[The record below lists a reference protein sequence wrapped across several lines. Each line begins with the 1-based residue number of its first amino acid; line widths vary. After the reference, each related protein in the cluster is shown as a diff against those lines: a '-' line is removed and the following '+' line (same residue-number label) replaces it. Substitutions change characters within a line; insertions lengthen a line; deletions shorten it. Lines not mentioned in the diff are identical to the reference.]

1 MGRVTAIPQTSAFLW
16 GDRHFPP
23 AVVAQQAKALQA
35 SGVVDFMSQSTQ
47 MGSFVPPQ
55 LWTTE
60 NAPMAALLR
69 DPDSLHDAFLMTS
82 YAHAAAPDLGISLLT
97 DGLRIGPAQLTQMLL
112 TLAHMAEGN
121 MVVHVGGG
129 EVKQTGP
136 FGYKRSRGIKSLA
149 DFAQIF
155 DKFCTSDGPFDFEG
169 NHWTMQQAFLGSARP
184 HRPRIHA
191 MGSGP
196 MLLDVA
202 TSHCDG
208 LSSAAP
214 CAWGTPEEAA
224 EIIAAVRKDVES
236 KGRDPEVFTF
246 GIFCPV
252 LIHEDENVLDKA
264 LDNPIVRWIAATF
277 GRIQG
282 SDWAKTGLP
291 SPTPDGWA
299 YFKDFLPKSTPT
311 AFIDDVLA
319 KTTRA
324 HAEVG
329 YLWGTPEQV
338 AAKLLAYVEAGVS
351 FVAPADYL
359 PVVCDPEDAALGLGR
374 SIACLAAVKAGP
386 VA

>member
-1 MGRVTAIPQTSAFLW
+1 
-16 GDRHFPP
+16 
-23 AVVAQQAKALQA
+23 
-35 SGVVDFMSQSTQ
+35 MSQSTQ
-47 MGSFVPPQ
+47 MGSFIPPQ
-55 LWTTE
+55 LWRTE
-60 NAPMAALLR
+60 NAPMAAMLR
-69 DPDSLHDAFLMTS
+69 DPDSMHDAFLMTS
-82 YAHAAAPDLGISLLT
+82 YTHAAAPELGISVLT

-112 TLAHMAEGN
+112 TLADMAQGR

-136 FGYKRSRGIKSLA
+136 FGYKRSRGIKSLE
-149 DFAQIF
+149 DFARIF
-155 DKFCTSDGPFDFEG
+155 DAFLTSDGPFDYEG
-169 NHWTMQQAFLGSARP
+169 NHWQMKQAFLGSARA

-202 TSHCDG
+202 TSYCDG

-224 EIIAAVRKDVES
+224 EVIAQVRKDVER
-236 KGRDPEVFTF
+236 KGRDPEAFTF

-282 SDWAKTGLP
+282 SDWAKAGLP
-291 SPTPDGWA
+291 SPTPEGWA
-299 YFKDFLPKSTPT
+299 YFKDFLPKATPT
-311 AFIDDVLA
+311 AFIDDVLS

-329 YLWGTPEQV
+329 YLWGTPQQV
-338 AAKLLAYVEAGVS
+338 ADKLLAYAEAGVS

-359 PVVCDPEDAALGLGR
+359 PVVCDPEDAALGLDR
-374 SIACLAAVKAGP
+374 SIACLGAVKGG
-386 VA
+386 